1 LAVRGYVIAKTG
13 WTLDYINDL
22 PELHLLFVY
31 HHLKKDEDNY
41 WHEFGR
47 HLGTTWER
55 ETLERMLEP
64 SVGPRPKNATI
75 FVPLSLV
82 LNPDLPSILLGR
94 PLGAKKSAN
103 TPQGGSEESA
113 SGSDG
118 LHTSMALPGGEEIV
132 NMGDLSKNEFFGLVA
147 SAGMVKS

>member
-1 LAVRGYVIAKTG
+1 MAVRGYVIAKTG
-13 WTLDYINDL
+13 WTLDYINGL

-64 SVGPRPKNATI
+64 GKGTPLKNSSI

-94 PLGAKKSAN
+94 PLGDRGAQNTSPGEPAKSTN
-103 TPQGGSEESA
+103 S
-113 SGSDG
+113 SDG
-118 LHTSMALPGGEEIV
+118 LHTGMALPGGEEVV
-132 NMGDLSKNEFFGLVA
+132 NMGDLSKEEFFGLVS